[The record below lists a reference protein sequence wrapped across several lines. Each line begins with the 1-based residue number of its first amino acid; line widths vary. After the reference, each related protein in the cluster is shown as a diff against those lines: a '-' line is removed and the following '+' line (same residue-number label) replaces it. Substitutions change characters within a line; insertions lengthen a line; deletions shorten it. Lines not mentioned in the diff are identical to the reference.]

1 MTRVGV
7 VGATGYTGLEL
18 VRLLL
23 RHPQVKMTALT
34 AERYVGQPIWQVFPS
49 VMKETDLICQP
60 LAVEPLVQTCD
71 FLFTALPHKA
81 AMEVVPAFIQ
91 KGLKVVDLSAD
102 FRLADPQVYE
112 EWYEPHTASEF
123 LKEAIYG
130 IPELH
135 REEIKKSSLVANPGC
150 YPTSIILA
158 LAPALRNK
166 LIDKRTIIAD
176 SKSGVSGA
184 GRSAVLSSLFAEVS
198 ENFKAYKVA
207 EHRHTPEIEQE
218 LSRLAGE
225 QIVITFTPHLVPMK
239 RGILSTIYASLEKP
253 HSENEVLDLYRTFYA
268 HEKFVRIHP
277 SDLLPST
284 ADVLGSNY
292 CDIGLR
298 IDKRNNR
305 LILLAAID
313 NLVKGASG
321 QAIQNMNLMLGLEE
335 SLGLDIVPLYP

>member
-1 MTRVGV
+1 MTRVGI

-23 RHPQVKMTALT
+23 RHSQVKMTALT
-34 AERYVGQPIWQVFPS
+34 AERYVGQPIWKVFPS

-60 LAVEPLVQTCD
+60 LEVEPLVQTCD

-81 AMEVVPAFIQ
+81 AMDIVPRFIQ
-91 KGLKVVDLSAD
+91 RGLKVVDLSAD
-102 FRLADPQVYE
+102 FRLADPKVYE
-112 EWYEPHTASEF
+112 EWYEPHTAPAF
-123 LKEAIYG
+123 LKHAVYG

-135 REEIKKSSLVANPGC
+135 REEIKKTALVANPGC
-150 YPTSIILA
+150 YPTSIILG
-158 LAPALRNK
+158 LAPALKNK
-166 LIDKRTIIAD
+166 LIDHQTIIAD

-198 ENFKAYKVA
+198 ENFKAYKVV

-218 LSRLAGE
+218 LSWLAGE
-225 QIVITFTPHLVPMK
+225 KVVITFTPHLVPMK

-253 HSENEVLDLYRTFYA
+253 YSENEILDLYRNFYA
-268 HEKFVRIHP
+268 NEKFIRIHP
-277 SDLLPST
+277 ADLLPST

-298 IDKRNNR
+298 VDKRNNR
-305 LILLAAID
+305 LILLTAID

-321 QAIQNMNLMLGLEE
+321 QAVQNMNLMLGLEE